1 MNPESS
7 DALIGVAQSAL
18 WVLMV
23 ASAPLLLPALAVGL
37 VLGIIQAATSIN
49 EATLSFVPKLLAV
62 ALCLLLFGGMMM
74 GLMVDFAQDMFERA
88 AMVTR

>member
-1 MNPESS
+1 MSLESP